1 MPRACTASDCGTVSD
16 GCGGVLNCGV
26 CARDA
31 GGPG

>member
-31 GGPG
+31 SVPG